1 MKSIVKVRFMRC
13 FVLMALLLYLAPL
26 QAQSIIY
33 DDSQQLG
40 ETSIIRNY
48 KENVDITYNAAAG
61 EIDRFN
67 YIDRNTL
74 MVYTAPLTEPIAIHD
89 FVIIGDTV
97 FFCGSCTIVKSS
109 QKPVYGYFD
118 INKVF
123 FSGGAIKY
131 WTANVQSGNSPN
143 YSEITSWDK
152 IDVLKTTYGETHLL
166 MTGYGCKFIGN
177 MFYSDVWAIADA
189 LIDNLGL
196 HTIYYHIDTNCV
208 FRYKDVAITDNYAIV
223 AAYSTMGRYDLFYYT
238 HPVNPGYCLFSAYYV
253 PGTTIANVPWR
264 YEIPGTPALPSPFN
278 VIIAKMTQ
286 DAFAVLCY
294 RLGVGNDVVTLSI
307 YNSPT
312 MSPIHKCIVS
322 YNNDCREMVYNPL
335 LKTLYIT
342 QGWTD
347 ILGIKAPFTTTNYI
361 STIFDNYMW
370 LSVDNADLDTHEIL
384 SGFDNYTLE
393 KKIWR
398 LDELNQ
404 NSCVVYN
411 STDNEG
417 LDKTEVDTLL
427 FQATD
432 RRFPDENRF
441 RPDIKTLK
449 LNILCGK

>member
-26 QAQSIIY
+26 NAQNIIY

-67 YIDRNTL
+67 YIDRNSL
-74 MVYTAPLTEPIAIHD
+74 VVLTAPLTIPIIIHD

-109 QKPVYGYFD
+109 HKPVYGYFD

-123 FSGGAIKY
+123 FSGGAITY
-131 WTANVQSGNSPN
+131 RVATVQPDNPPD

-166 MTGYGCKFIGN
+166 MTGSGSKFIGN

-189 LIDNLGL
+189 HIDNSGL

-208 FRYKDVAITDNYAIV
+208 FHYEDVAITDNYAIV

-238 HPVNPGYCLFSAYYV
+238 HPVNPGDYFFPAS
-253 PGTTIANVPWR
+253 NVPWR
-264 YEIPGTPALPSPFN
+264 YEILGTPALPSPVN

-312 MSPIHKCIVS
+312 MSPIYKCEVP
-322 YNNDCREMVYNPL
+322 YHNDCREMVYNPL

-411 STDNEG
+411 STDNEE

-432 RRFPDENRF
+432 RLIPDENWF

>member
-67 YIDRNTL
+67 YIDRNSL
-74 MVYTAPLTEPIAIHD
+74 VVLTAPLTIPIIIHD

-109 QKPVYGYFD
+109 HKPVYGYFD

-123 FSGGAIKY
+123 FSGGAITY
-131 WTANVQSGNSPN
+131 LVATVPPGNPPD

-166 MTGYGCKFIGN
+166 MTGSGSKFIGN

-189 LIDNLGL
+189 LIDNSGL

-238 HPVNPGYCLFSAYYV
+238 HPVNPGDYFFPASY
-253 PGTTIANVPWR
+253 TNWR
-264 YEIPGTPALPSPFN
+264 YEVPGTPALPSPFN

-361 STIFDNYMW
+361 STIFNNYMW

-411 STDNEG
+411 STDNEE

-441 RPDIKTLK
+441 TPAIKTFN